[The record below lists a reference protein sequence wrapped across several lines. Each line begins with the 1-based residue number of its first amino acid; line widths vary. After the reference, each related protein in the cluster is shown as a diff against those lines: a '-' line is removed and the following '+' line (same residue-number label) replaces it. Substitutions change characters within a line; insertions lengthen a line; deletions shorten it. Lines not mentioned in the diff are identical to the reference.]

1 MGDGDGWVRC
11 LEGHRHWG
19 RFGAAG
25 LLLTDGS
32 RTVLQHRAPWTHEGG
47 TWGLPG
53 GARDSHEDPVETAL
67 REAAEEAAV
76 DPQSVAPTA
85 IWIDDHGG
93 WSYTTV
99 AARPRGEIRPHSANA
114 ESTEVRWW
122 PSADVDTLPLHY
134 GLERSWPRLRQ
145 TPPPL
150 GIVVD
155 AANVIGS
162 RPNGWWRDRL
172 AAARRLRADLGG
184 LARHGIEA
192 EKLPPEVCAE
202 GMAILLPWFRV
213 VVEGAARPAAAD
225 PVPPGWWSDAV
236 TILAATRDGDERVL
250 TEASEAAAQGVQTL
264 VVSADRGLRAG
275 LPQTVRA
282 VGPGWLTGL
291 LPSGARTPS

>member
-32 RTVLQHRAPWTHEGG
+32 RAVLQHRAPWTHEGG

-76 DPQSVAPTA
+76 DPQLVAPTGM
-85 IWIDDHGG
+85 WTDDHGD

-99 AARPRGEIRPHSANA
+99 AARPRGEVRPHSANA

-122 PSADVDTLPLHY
+122 PVSEVETLPLHH
-134 GLERSWPRLRQ
+134 GLEGSWPRLRQ
-145 TPPPL
+145 TPAPL

-155 AANVIGS
+155 AANVVGS

-172 AAARRLRADLGG
+172 TAARRLRADLTALARRGIPARLLPPGVNAHG
-184 LARHGIEA
+184 LA
-192 EKLPPEVCAE
+192 V
-202 GMAILLPWFRV
+202 LLPWVRV
-213 VVEGAARPAAAD
+213 VVEGDASAAAAD
-225 PVPPGWWSDAV
+225 PAEPGWWSDAV
-236 TILAATRDGDERVL
+236 TVVAASRDGDERVVA
-250 TEASEAAAQGVQTL
+250 EASDIAAHGVQTL
-264 VVSADRGLRAG
+264 VVSADRGLRAN
-275 LPQTVRA
+275 LPATVRA
-282 VGPGWLTGL
+282 VGPGWVTGL
-291 LPSGARTPS
+291 LPNGLRSHD